1 MACSSRLLIG
11 ELIAKMFFERLKDI
25 EKSLAITMTQSFLT
39 TRDEEIL
46 ESLLYLQMKRTT
58 TLGREYSNE
67 IIPVAELVQRLE
79 QSCADPSTHSA
90 TLNII
95 TRKLASDKEAED
107 PWIEFKPHVG
117 VCFTDKGLF
126 YAKGIL
132 RKHRLAERLLVEL
145 LDFPIEEA
153 HDEACRLEHAI
164 SNQVADQIEMK
175 IGDEGPL
182 YCPHGVPIPSKDGN
196 LPRTQFKVLSDL
208 EAPRIV
214 VLRGSMNEESSFLKD
229 LRELGLLAGTK
240 LQLTRS
246 NLESGNI
253 NLTLQVDNR
262 VKEIVLPQ
270 AIASSLLVE
279 PLE

>member
-1 MACSSRLLIG
+1 MI
-11 ELIAKMFFERLKDI
+11 
-25 EKSLAITMTQSFLT
+25 QPFLT

-67 IIPVAELVQRLE
+67 IVPVAELVQRLE
-79 QSCADPSTHSA
+79 HSCADPSTHSA

-95 TRKLASDKEAED
+95 TRKLASDKEPEN

-117 VCFTDKGLF
+117 LRFTDKGLS
-126 YAKGIL
+126 YAKGLL

-164 SNQVADQIEMK
+164 SNQVANQIEMK

-196 LPRTQFKVLSDL
+196 LPRTQFKILSDL
-208 EAPRIV
+208 EAPRV
-214 VLRGSMNEESSFLKD
+214 VILRGSMNEESSFLKD
-229 LRELGLLAGTK
+229 LRDLGLTPGTE
-240 LQLTRS
+240 LHLTK
-246 NLESGNI
+246 NNMESGNVS
-253 NLTLQVDNR
+253 LELQADDQ
-262 VKEIVLPQ
+262 VKQIVLPR
-270 AIASSLLVE
+270 AIAGSVLVE
-279 PLE
+279 FVE